1 MMRFLI
7 FSFAAVVATQALG
20 HPLVPDQLPDTE
32 GWRVYSSVQ
41 AWDAADAV
49 PVKNIS
55 EWTEHLQ
62 PRSGKNIFVQRHK
75 AEAGVIKDGWLVGLE
90 YRKDVTA
97 VIAGDTLELVRRQQ
111 QKTLGGDARSYPLE
125 GKYQAW
131 SGSGIR
137 VGHVFSLSDQ
147 AAAGPRLL
155 VSAALYQQ
163 VQYREVGVGG
173 QVAYQSADNYQ
184 VQAQM
189 QDANPKKQYPFMQS
203 EPDAS
208 GYSVSAT
215 LDWPLSENLHARMQL
230 NDLAGRIK
238 LKNVPVTTT
247 RIDTDAAYL
256 DDQNHINYRP
266 LLSGRNVQQTGSERI
281 PPTSALSL
289 SYQADRWLFS
299 GGLFRVADTVI
310 PNAAVEYA
318 FRWMTVGASYE
329 SRFNTVGLMLRRGPF
344 QLNVASNSRSLDK
357 ATSLAL
363 SASLN
368 YAF

>member
-1 MMRFLI
+1 MRFLI
-7 FSFAAVVATQALG
+7 FSFAAFMATQALA
-20 HPLVPDQLPDTE
+20 HPLVPDRLPDTD

-41 AWDAADAV
+41 AWDATDVV
-49 PVKNIS
+49 PIKHIS
-55 EWTEHLQ
+55 EWTENLR
-62 PRSGKNIFVQRHK
+62 PRSGNNIFVQRHK
-75 AEAGVIKDGWLVGLE
+75 AEAGVTWDGWMMGVE

-111 QKTLGGDARSYPLE
+111 QKTLGGDARNYPLE

-131 SGSGIR
+131 SGSGVRLGR
-137 VGHVFSLSDQ
+137 VVSLSDRG
-147 AAAGPRLL
+147 AAGPRLL

-163 VQYREVGVGG
+163 VQYRDVDVDG
-173 QVAYQSADNYQ
+173 QVAYQNADNYQ
-184 VQAQM
+184 IRAQM
-189 QDANPKKQYPFMQS
+189 QDANPEKQYPFMQS
-203 EPDAS
+203 RPDAS

-215 LDWPLSENLHARMQL
+215 LDWPLSENLHARLQL
-230 NDLAGRIK
+230 NDVAGRIR

-266 LLSGRNVQQTGSERI
+266 LLSGRNIQVTGSQRI
-281 PPTSALSL
+281 APTSALSL

-318 FRWMTVGASYE
+318 FRWLTVGASYE
-329 SRFNTVGLMLRRGPF
+329 SRFDTIGLMLKRGPF
-344 QLNVASNSRSLDK
+344 ELHVASNSRSLDK
-357 ATSLAL
+357 ATSLAI
-363 SASLN
+363 SAGLN

>member
-1 MMRFLI
+1 M
-7 FSFAAVVATQALG
+7 AAQALA
-20 HPLVPDQLPDTE
+20 HPLVPDQLPDTD

-41 AWDAADAV
+41 AWDATDAV
-49 PVKNIS
+49 PIKHIS

-62 PRSGKNIFVQRHK
+62 PRSGNNIFVQRHK
-75 AEAGVIKDGWLVGLE
+75 AEAGVIRDGWLVGLE

-111 QKTLGGDARSYPLE
+111 QKTLDGEARSYPLE

-131 SGSGIR
+131 SGSGVR
-137 VGHVFSLSDQ
+137 VGRVFSLSER

-163 VQYREVGVGG
+163 AQYREVDVDG
-173 QVAYQSADNYQ
+173 QVAYQSADSYQ
-184 VQAQM
+184 IQAKM

-203 EPDAS
+203 GPEAS
-208 GYSVSAT
+208 GYSVSAA
-215 LDWPLSENLHARMQL
+215 LDWPLSENLHARLQL
-230 NDLAGRIK
+230 NDVAGRIR

-256 DDQNHINYRP
+256 DEQSHINYRP
-266 LLSGRNVQQTGSERI
+266 LLSGRNVQVTGSQRI
-281 PPTSALSL
+281 APTSALSL

-318 FRWMTVGASYE
+318 FRWLTVGASYE
-329 SRFNTVGLMLRRGPF
+329 SRFNTIGLMLKRGPF
-344 QLNVASNSRSLDK
+344 ALNVASNSGSLDK
-357 ATSLAL
+357 ATSLAV